1 MPCVSLTIIT
11 LLLLYTL
18 QLHIVY
24 HGSSRNT
31 FAVTSQQQD
40 DLLRLEDVTVITPD
54 SSSMTLIQGLR

>member
-1 MPCVSLTIIT
+1 MVYTIT
-11 LLLLYTL
+11 LCTQL

-24 HGSSRNT
+24 HGSSRNG

-54 SSSMTLIQGLR
+54 SSSKTLIEGLR